1 MGPVKMH
8 VYRDLIQPN
17 RPENNFLI
25 HKVLRPV
32 FIRRTNITMS
42 GKETNKELRR
52 ISSLLRD
59 SKSGQLPDEA
69 TINSLRTIDRKT
81 IMHPFT
87 PLSGWERDPF
97 SLITGAEGSYLVN
110 EKGEKLLDGT
120 ASLWVNL
127 LGHKNPIIDQ
137 AIRDQLNRWAHST
150 FLGLSHEP
158 GILLAQELLDIAPKG
173 LTRVFFSDNGSTAV
187 EAALKLSYLSH
198 PRKRSNTPPSRFVS
212 FSQSYHGDT
221 LGAVGVGGIDRFHQ
235 EFGPL
240 LRPSIKV
247 PSPDC
252 FRCPVGLEKNSC
264 HMECFELFRKTLTTH
279 KDETCAVI
287 CEPLLQAAGGMI
299 VWPQG
304 YLSKI
309 RSLTRELDIPL
320 ILDEV
325 ATGFGRTGA
334 MFASSLED
342 VSPDFLC
349 LGKGLTGGYLPL
361 AATIMTERI
370 YENIRES
377 PGAFFHG
384 HSFTA
389 NPLGVAA
396 ARATLALLK
405 DNRLISE
412 VPRKNA
418 IAQQIL
424 KDLTSP
430 LPGVKNFRSIGLIVA
445 MDLYAGETPFSSDKM
460 DSLRQLCHEQG
471 MIIRPLGNIAY
482 LFPPLSV
489 STTEWMTMCRILG
502 ESIVT
507 CQTNH

>member
-1 MGPVKMH
+1 M
-8 VYRDLIQPN
+8 
-17 RPENNFLI
+17 PE
-25 HKVLRPV
+25 
-32 FIRRTNITMS
+32 
-42 GKETNKELRR
+42 KETKRDQESIPLVFGNMEILPDTTM
-52 ISSLLRD
+52 IDLLR
-59 SKSGQLPDEA
+59 
-69 TINSLRTIDRKT
+69 NIDRKT

-87 PLSGWERDPF
+87 PLSRWEADPF
-97 SLITGAEGSYLVN
+97 SLITGAEGSYLIN
-110 EKGEKLLDGT
+110 EKGERLLDGT

-127 LGHKNPIIDQ
+127 LGHKNPVIDQ
-137 AIRDQLNRWAHST
+137 AVKSQLERWAHST

-158 GILLAQELLDIAPKG
+158 GILLAQELVYMAPKG

-187 EAALKLSYLSH
+187 EAALKLSYLSR
-198 PRKRSNTPPSRFVS
+198 PRKKRSSPPSRFLS
-212 FSQSYHGDT
+212 FSRGYHGDT
-221 LGAVGVGGIDRFHQ
+221 LGAVGVGGIDLFHQ

-240 LRPSIKV
+240 LTPSIKV
-247 PSPDC
+247 PAPDC
-252 FRCPVGLEKNSC
+252 FRCPVGLQKESC
-264 HMECFELFRKTLTTH
+264 HMECFDLFNASLTTH
-279 KDETCAVI
+279 KDEICAVI

-299 VWPQG
+299 VWPRG

-309 RSLTRELDIPL
+309 RDLTRELGIPL

-334 MFASSLED
+334 MFATNLED

-361 AATIMTERI
+361 AATLMTEEVYQRV
-370 YENIRES
+370 RET

-389 NPLGVAA
+389 NPLGAAA
-396 ARATLALLK
+396 ARATLSLLK
-405 DNRLISE
+405 DSRLIDQ
-412 VPRKNA
+412 VHGKNT
-418 IAQQIL
+418 IARTIL
-424 KDLTSP
+424 NDLLAD

-445 MDLYAGETPFSSDKM
+445 VDLYDGEIPFSSDKM

-489 STTEWMTMCRILG
+489 SMEEWMTMCRILG

-507 CQTNH
+507 CLTKH